1 MSTDMKDVSSYS
13 TIMKIKKKEIYV
25 RWWGAPLE
33 DLIPNLKVDAKQQIL
48 EELKL
53 DAGACKGDLR
63 YEDDRGNDLH
73 GEWKLLP

>member
-1 MSTDMKDVSSYS
+1 MSTDLKDVSTYS
-13 TIMKIKKKEIYV
+13 TILKIKKKEIYV

-33 DLIPNLKVDAKQQIL
+33 ELIPMLKADAKQQIL

-53 DAGACKGDLR
+53 DSSACKGDLR

-73 GEWKLLP
+73 GEWRLRV